1 MTPSTQPRRS
11 SRDLLLRRGL
21 PALAILLI
29 AAFVVL
35 AVTRG
40 GADDGDG
47 GTAAASTSATGSTA
61 APAPTDEPAP
71 TSTVPPSPA
80 TEEAAPSVVAREGVP
95 EASRTVEAA
104 PADFA
109 APATWSDGASIRLVE
124 ARQRVTTATGP
135 GERAGQ
141 PQTVFRLELT
151 NGSGS
156 PLDLNAVVVQATY
169 GAGASQASP
178 IYDLESVDFGGT
190 LAPEESAAAVY
201 SFAIPADQLGQ
212 VTLSVDVDGYRFPAV
227 FSGAVPV

>member
-1 MTPSTQPRRS
+1 MTPGTEPRRS
-11 SRDLLLRRGL
+11 RRDLLLRRGL
-21 PALAILLI
+21 PALAVLLI

-40 GADDGDG
+40 GEDDGG
-47 GTAAASTSATGSTA
+47 GGAAAAATSATASTG
-61 APAPTDEPAP
+61 APAPTDEPAA
-71 TSTVPPSPA
+71 TSSVPPSPA
-80 TEEAAPSVVAREGVP
+80 TEEPAPSVIAREGVP
-95 EASRTVEAA
+95 EASRSVEVA

-109 APATWSDGASIRLVE
+109 APAGWSDGASIRLAE
-124 ARQRVTTATGP
+124 ARQQTTTGTGP

-151 NGSGS
+151 NGSDA

-169 GAGASQASP
+169 GAAAAQASP
-178 IYDLESVDFGGT
+178 IYDRESADFGGT
-190 LAPEESAAAVY
+190 LAPGETATAVY
-201 SFAIPADQLGQ
+201 SFAIPADQLGD